1 MTDQIVSNTV
11 VPTAPDPTT
20 AFVLCRSVVK
30 VYRVGESEIVALR
43 GIDFSMTKGE
53 MVSIIGP
60 SGAGKSSLLNLLGG
74 LDKPTA
80 GKLIVDSL
88 DLLSLKGKALADY
101 RLKRVGFLW
110 QQVERN
116 LVPHRS
122 ALHNVILPMLLAGVS
137 PSKRHQRAKEL
148 LETVGLANQ
157 ANKLP
162 SQMSGGQQQRVALA
176 VALANYPQLILLD
189 EPTGSLDHDTARQVM
204 TLIQD
209 MRKRHN
215 LTVLMVT
222 HDLNMAGFS
231 DRVLTLRDG
240 ALGQDL
246 THVTDTSPT
255 LDSAGRITL
264 PDLVRAQLANAPR
277 IGVEIRPEGVL
288 LRPEY
293 DTMDAHTL
301 GGKLLPQDAAPK
313 RKKFR
318 LFRRATDTSERQKAG

>member
-1 MTDQIVSNTV
+1 MIDKD
-11 VPTAPDPTT
+11 APNISTSPPPETT
-20 AFVLCRSVVK
+20 MPYVLCRSIVK

-43 GIDFSMTKGE
+43 GIDFAMTKGE
-53 MVSIIGP
+53 MISIIGP

-74 LDKPTA
+74 LDTPTA

-101 RLKRVGFLW
+101 RLNRVGFLW

-116 LVPHRS
+116 LIPHRT
-122 ALHNVILPMLLAGVS
+122 ALHNIDLPMLLAGVP
-137 PSKRHQRAKEL
+137 PSKRRLRAREL
-148 LETVGLANQ
+148 LEMVGLANQ
-157 ANKLP
+157 ADKLP

-176 VALANYPQLILLD
+176 VALANHPQLILLD
-189 EPTGSLDHDTARQVM
+189 EPTGSLDRKTAGQVM
-204 TLIQD
+204 ALIQD
-209 MRKRHN
+209 MRKHYN

-222 HDLNMAGFS
+222 HDLNMAGFA

-246 THVTDTSPT
+246 SHVTDSSPT

-264 PDLVRAQLANAPR
+264 PELVRAQLAEAPR

-293 DTMDAHTL
+293 DTIDSHIL

-313 RKKFR
+313 RKRFR
-318 LFRRATDTSERQKAG
+318 LFGRTNATATQKLG

>member
-1 MTDQIVSNTV
+1 MSDNH
-11 VPTAPDPTT
+11 APNIALSTTPEPTT
-20 AFVLCRSVVK
+20 PFAVCRSIVK
-30 VYRVGESEIVALR
+30 VYRVGDSEIVALR

-110 QQVERN
+110 QQVARN
-116 LVPHRS
+116 LISHRS
-122 ALHNVILPMLLAGVS
+122 ALHNVTLPMLLAGMS
-137 PSKRHQRAKEL
+137 PSERNWRAREL
-148 LETVGLANQ
+148 LKTVGLAGQ
-157 ANKLP
+157 EKKLP
-162 SQMSGGQQQRVALA
+162 YQLSGGQQQRVALA
-176 VALANYPQLILLD
+176 VALANRPQLILLD
-189 EPTGSLDHDTARQVM
+189 EPTGSLDRTTAMQVM
-204 TLIQD
+204 TLMQD
-209 MRKRHN
+209 LRKRYN

-222 HDLNMAGFS
+222 HDLSMAGFA
-231 DRVLTLRDG
+231 DRVLSLRDG

-246 THVTDTSPT
+246 THVTDSSPT
-255 LDSAGRITL
+255 LDAAGRITL
-264 PDLVRAQLANAPR
+264 PDLVRTQLGSAPR

-293 DTMDAHTL
+293 DEDIHTL
-301 GGKLLPQDAAPK
+301 AGKLLPQDAAPK
-313 RKKFR
+313 RKRFR
-318 LFRRATDTSERQKAG
+318 LFGRKDASTGQKTG

>member
-1 MTDQIVSNTV
+1 MTDKNAPNTATSTPPAATTPFV
-11 VPTAPDPTT
+11 V
-20 AFVLCRSVVK
+20 CRSIVK

-43 GIDFSMTKGE
+43 GIDFTMTKGE
-53 MVSIIGP
+53 MISIIGP

-74 LDKPTA
+74 LDMPTA

-101 RLKRVGFLW
+101 RLNRVGFLW

-116 LVPHRS
+116 LIPHRT
-122 ALHNVILPMLLAGVS
+122 ALHNIDLPMLLASVP
-137 PSKRHQRAKEL
+137 PSTRRLRAQEL
-148 LETVGLANQ
+148 LEMVGLANQ
-157 ANKLP
+157 ADKLP

-176 VALANYPQLILLD
+176 VALANHPQLILLD
-189 EPTGSLDHDTARQVM
+189 EPTGSLDRQTAGQVM
-204 TLIQD
+204 KLIQD
-209 MRKRHN
+209 MRRRYN

-222 HDLNMAGFS
+222 HDLNMAGFA

-246 THVTDTSPT
+246 AHVTDSSPT

-264 PDLVRAQLANAPR
+264 PELVRIQLADAPR

-293 DTMDAHTL
+293 DTVDTHIL

-313 RKKFR
+313 RKRFR
-318 LFRRATDTSERQKAG
+318 LFGRNGATAVQKTG